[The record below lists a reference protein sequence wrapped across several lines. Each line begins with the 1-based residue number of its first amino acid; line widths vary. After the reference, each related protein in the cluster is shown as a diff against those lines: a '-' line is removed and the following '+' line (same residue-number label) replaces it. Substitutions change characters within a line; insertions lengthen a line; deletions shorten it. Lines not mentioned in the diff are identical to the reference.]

1 MQLTDTPFDRGTDT
15 PFDQPTDA
23 VSGWHT
29 VARYD
34 DYAAAQAAVD
44 RLSDDGFPVA
54 ELSIVGSGLRLV
66 ERITGRL
73 TKPKAALTGAAGG
86 AWAGLFV
93 GLLLGLFTTGTGW
106 LAMLGVGLAIGAG
119 WGALFGWFAHAA
131 TRGRRD
137 FSAVRTIA
145 ARHYDLV
152 ATPAEADRARVM
164 LGQAGL
170 LPR

>member
-1 MQLTDTPFDRGTDT
+1 MQIMDTTFDR
-15 PFDQPTDA
+15 A
-23 VSGWHT
+23 SAAWHT
-29 VARYD
+29 VARFN
-34 DYAAAQAAVD
+34 DYADAQAAVD

-54 ELSIVGSGLRLV
+54 ELSIVGADLRLV

-73 TKPKAALTGAAGG
+73 TKGKAALSGAASG
-86 AWAGLFV
+86 AWLGLFV
-93 GLLLGLFTTGTGW
+93 GLLLGLFTTGNAW
-106 LAMLGVGLAIGAG
+106 LAMLAVGLGIGAG
-119 WGALFGWFAHAA
+119 WGALFGFLAHAA

-137 FSAVRTIA
+137 FGAVRSLA

-152 ATPAEADRARVM
+152 ATPVEVERARVM